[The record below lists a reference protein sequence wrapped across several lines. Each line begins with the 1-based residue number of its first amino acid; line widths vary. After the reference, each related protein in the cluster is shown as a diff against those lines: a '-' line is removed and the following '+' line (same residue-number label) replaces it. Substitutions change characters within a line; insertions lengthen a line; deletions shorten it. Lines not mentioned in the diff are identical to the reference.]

1 MRVDTAISVKKLDVE
16 GLEAFADKAENLF
29 LEERDEEFDRGT
41 FRAFWREMISE
52 KKGTIFVAKKMSETI
67 GGLSAGLYKRQDTG
81 DVAAEVLTWYVT
93 QDERGGDVGTTL
105 FEAFEGWA
113 RTMGADIVVSS
124 MSEHGST
131 LNEFHKERG
140 YDPFEIKYE
149 KKI

>member
-1 MRVDTAISVKKLDVE
+1 MDVDTAISVEKLDVE
-16 GLEAFADKAENLF
+16 GLEDFVDEAEVLFA
-29 LEERDEEFDRGT
+29 EERDEEFDRGT
-41 FRAFWREMISE
+41 FLSFWREMISAN
-52 KKGTIFVAKKMSETI
+52 KGTIFIAKKLSETI

-93 QDERGGDVGTTL
+93 QDERGGDAGTTL

-131 LNEFHKERG
+131 LNEFHRDRG
-140 YDPFEIKYE
+140 YEPFEIKFE
-149 KKI
+149 KEI